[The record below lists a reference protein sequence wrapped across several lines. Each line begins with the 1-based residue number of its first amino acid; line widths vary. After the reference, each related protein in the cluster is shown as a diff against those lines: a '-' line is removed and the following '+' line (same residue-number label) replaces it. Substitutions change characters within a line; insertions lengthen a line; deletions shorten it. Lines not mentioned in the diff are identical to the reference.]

1 MFVSFNVKRSLLAQA
16 RRRVLFGIIFLLTK
30 LQVTQLTQRLFDL
43 NLVIDRIGL

>member
-16 RRRVLFGIIFLLTK
+16 RRRLLFGIIFLLTK
-30 LQVTQLTQRLFDL
+30 LQVTQWLFDL